1 MTEATYIEE
10 INRGKTPTE
19 LNDGLDPEEEQ
30 QCYQGKSTTKDGIYI
45 GTYSFFIWLGLIIAS
60 ILFIIWQ
67 IVPRKLAYSLG
78 LEPFFTLMP
87 DQYWTLVIPA
97 GFVMGFFCIIIGYYG
112 VMEFFVVDPR
122 SPYAYTDERKTEVTK
137 GEGEN
142 NKGEENIPP
151 IEDCE
156 VNKVSEMIYS

>member
-67 IVPRKLAYSLG
+67 IKVTNR
-78 LEPFFTLMP
+78 
-87 DQYWTLVIPA
+87 YWTLVIPA